1 MRYLFFIIIS
11 LILTD
16 TSECAN
22 PSDSAGNQKKLTEIG
37 LGYSK
42 TSVNTAV
49 FRTNSLATFNDVQYI
64 AYYDPEG
71 YVTVGK
77 RNINSDKWELSRT
90 RFKGNVKDAHN
101 IISIGIDGEGYLH
114 IAFDH
119 HGNPLKYAR
128 AVAAGSLEFQEM
140 EGMIHDDED
149 NVTYPEF
156 YRMRNG
162 DLLFIY
168 RSGSSGRGNM
178 VINRYDVE
186 NKRWRRVQDALID
199 GEDERSPYWQVSV
212 DNNDVIHVSW
222 VWRETWLV
230 ETNHDMCYARS
241 EDGGTTWVKSDG
253 TRYTLPINASNAEY
267 ACRISQNSE
276 LINQTS
282 MTADDASR
290 PYIASYWREQGDSIP
305 QYHILWHDGTQWQ
318 KRVISSRITP
328 FSQSGGGTKMIPVS
342 RPQIIVDGDFIG
354 VLFRDAERS
363 SKVSLLSTY
372 DGPTGDWTASDL
384 TDFSVG
390 AWEPT
395 FDVDLWRA
403 NRSLSIFIQN
413 TSQGDG
419 ERVME
424 NAGNSTVYVLDL
436 F

>member
-1 MRYLFFIIIS
+1 M
-11 LILTD
+11 
-16 TSECAN
+16 
-22 PSDSAGNQKKLTEIG
+22 
-37 LGYSK
+37 
-42 TSVNTAV
+42 
-49 FRTNSLATFNDVQYI
+49 
-64 AYYDPEG
+64 
-71 YVTVGK
+71 TVGK

-230 ETNHDMCYARS
+230 ETNHDMCYAR
-241 EDGGTTWVKSDG
+241 
-253 TRYTLPINASNAEY
+253 
-267 ACRISQNSE
+267 
-276 LINQTS
+276 
-282 MTADDASR
+282 
-290 PYIASYWREQGDSIP
+290 
-305 QYHILWHDGTQWQ
+305 
-318 KRVISSRITP
+318 
-328 FSQSGGGTKMIPVS
+328 
-342 RPQIIVDGDFIG
+342 
-354 VLFRDAERS
+354 
-363 SKVSLLSTY
+363 
-372 DGPTGDWTASDL
+372 
-384 TDFSVG
+384 
-390 AWEPT
+390 
-395 FDVDLWRA
+395 
-403 NRSLSIFIQN
+403 
-413 TSQGDG
+413 
-419 ERVME
+419 
-424 NAGNSTVYVLDL
+424 
-436 F
+436 